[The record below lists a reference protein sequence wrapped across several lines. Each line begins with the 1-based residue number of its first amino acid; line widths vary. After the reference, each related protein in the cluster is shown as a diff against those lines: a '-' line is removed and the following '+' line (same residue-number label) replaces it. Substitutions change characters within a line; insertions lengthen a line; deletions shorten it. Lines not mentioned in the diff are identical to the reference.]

1 MKAYES
7 YKNVDLPWLKRVPE
21 HWEVN
26 KINRL
31 FNLISSGTTPNSGKI
46 NFYENGNI
54 PWLNSGDLYGDKP
67 LIEKTA
73 KHVTQSAL
81 NSFSTLKLYSANS
94 IAIAMYGASV
104 GNISIVPFEFCCN
117 QACCVFSKP
126 IKNLNLKYVYYS
138 VIAGKK
144 DLIEQARGG
153 GQPNINQDIL
163 KQFRL
168 PFPPF
173 HEQEQIVRYLDWQN
187 SRLNKLINAKKKEI
201 SLLEEQKQVLISQ
214 AVTKGLDPN
223 APLKDSGIDWIGQ
236 IPEHWSHST
245 LGKLTDIT
253 LGKMLTP
260 RKKSAQD
267 SLQEYL
273 CARDIHFDN
282 INTENLKQMYFSPS
296 ELRQYRVKNGDLL
309 IVEGGAGA
317 GGAAIIENIND
328 RKIMVQNSVHILRS
342 HSKLLNKYVY
352 FWIYSLVKRDYINF
366 CASVAT
372 IPHYTKDKVKST
384 PIPVPSIKEQRN
396 IVTYLEKTTS
406 VIDETT
412 VNINKAISLLQEYR
426 TRLVADVVTGQIDVR
441 NIAIPNYETVTK
453 TIDQPETAED
463 DSTISAE
470 DQ

>member
-1 MKAYES
+1 MAMKAYES

-201 SLLEEQKQVLISQ
+201 ALLEEQKQALISQ
-214 AVTKGLDPN
+214 AVTKGLDPH
-223 APLKDSGIDWIGQ
+223 APLKDSGIDYIGY
-236 IPEHWSHST
+236 IPKHWRVLQNRRLYSSVSRKYSDKQLVLSLSQKDGLIPYENMSERSLHTSSYDNWKLVLENDLVLNRFKAH
-245 LGKLTDIT
+245 LGVFFASDYNGIVTFHYGVYEPKFPIISKFYEALYHTESYKCAYAGQSRGMTVGLQNLSDTDFYSIYT
-253 LGKMLTP
+253 
-260 RKKSAQD
+260 
-267 SLQEYL
+267 
-273 CARDIHFDN
+273 
-282 INTENLKQMYFSPS
+282 
-296 ELRQYRVKNGDLL
+296 
-309 IVEGGAGA
+309 
-317 GGAAIIENIND
+317 
-328 RKIMVQNSVHILRS
+328 
-342 HSKLLNKYVY
+342 VY
-352 FWIYSLVKRDYINF
+352 PPY
-366 CASVAT
+366 
-372 IPHYTKDKVKST
+372 
-384 PIPVPSIKEQRN
+384 KEQIKISNYIKR
-396 IVTYLEKTTS
+396 LEYSFSKYREQLTQY
-406 VIDETT
+406 
-412 VNINKAISLLQEYR
+412 ISLLQEYR
-426 TRLVADVVTGQIDVR
+426 TRLVTDVVTGQIDVR
-441 NIAIPNYETVTK
+441 NIAIPNYETVAETA
-453 TIDQPETAED
+453 DQPETTED
-463 DSTISAE
+463 ESAISAE